1 MERTPTPTRQLRQ
14 AIESVMA
21 DEDLDYLV
29 EEDYLKTPEQIES
42 DRRAGRRLPDLWTRV
57 ISVRQSKVEDLKTF
71 ILHQD
76 LEVAGSMVRPPLK
89 RQREGDKEMVYWPD
103 KELSGQ
109 TDLSLEKHTL
119 KETKLKSYAKQISQI
134 RSRLREQAYQAAK
147 EDFQPALELDQK
159 YLSRLLDRIHKGYW
173 P

>member
-1 MERTPTPTRQLRQ
+1 
-14 AIESVMA
+14 MA

-76 LEVAGSMVRPPLK
+76 LEIAENMVRPPLK
-89 RQREGDKEMVYWPD
+89 R
-103 KELSGQ
+103 
-109 TDLSLEKHTL
+109 
-119 KETKLKSYAKQISQI
+119 
-134 RSRLREQAYQAAK
+134 
-147 EDFQPALELDQK
+147 
-159 YLSRLLDRIHKGYW
+159 
-173 P
+173 